1 MWSYVEKVYQDEEQQ
16 PNEPDF
22 KEINPLAVSEA
33 ISAINE
39 ALREKEI
46 DPKVKQKLNYAKKN
60 WPGKLTEYE
69 TREKQLKGR
78 NSLSKTD
85 PDASF
90 MRMKEDHM
98 RNGQL
103 KLATT
108 YRHLPQGITFSTTL
122 WTDDERHLSLK
133 RSHRRLYRSL
143 RTNAREP
150 DGGRRIR
157 K

>member
-1 MWSYVEKVYQDEEQQ
+1 MSRRYIRTRSSSQ
-16 PNEPDF
+16 NEPDF

-90 MRMKEDHM
+90 MRMKDDHM

-103 KLATT
+103 KPGYNVQA
-108 YRHLPQGITFSTTL
+108 STDKHYILNYTL
-122 WTDDERHLSLK
+122 
-133 RSHRRLYRSL
+133 
-143 RTNAREP
+143 
-150 DGGRRIR
+150 
-157 K
+157 